1 MHPTMILKRAR
12 TVMAVIAL
20 GGAGIAFP
28 AQAQERPAQ
37 PAPMAIFDK
46 NGSVIISIGGQS
58 RFQMRTKRPIKEA
71 FNENDKIVQ
80 VLADAS
86 DPSTLILIGRVP
98 GTSRLDLTDGNGGK
112 ESYLIVVDSEDEALR
127 KKAIDEL
134 RELIRKTVPTASVE
148 ITPILRPAARATG
161 STAPDDQNT
170 QGNRQGQ
177 NRSLGTIVI
186 SGYAAQEG
194 DRDTIQNL
202 ASAVGL
208 TVAVNNVTVGGGG
221 NVPHVQLDLTL
232 AKVDRTR
239 ARSRGAN
246 LIFSGSTFSA
256 GSLLG
261 GLTSLQG
268 GSSSTAS
275 AMTAGVGVLA
285 SPATAAATSSA
296 NLIGGIIPSN
306 IQLLLAALKT
316 EGLAKLVAAPTVVAR
331 SGEEAQLLVGGQV
344 PVIGAA
350 AGITGPGVTYRP
362 VGTELRFTPIVY
374 GNGKIHL
381 TVEPRVTSVNNTQA
395 LTTSFGTSPAFD
407 EQRMTTSVVCEP
419 GQTIA
424 IGGLIQTNSQ
434 GTVTKIP
441 GLGDIPYLGWA
452 FSYAT
457 QTDEEIELVILV
469 TPRLIDP
476 SDSSQMPKPLPGSE
490 TRKPDDFEFYLET
503 ILEAP
508 RGQRQIW
515 DGVHYKAAWKSSP
528 TSSTYPCIGGNC
540 GTPAGNCATGNCAAP
555 VTGTVVSPAPVRTL
569 PTLDPGTPVNVIPPS
584 NPAPVPM
591 LKTTP
596 ASLPPLSDLTS
607 PADIPIPPAGKVTLA
622 EPTISAPGRAMVS
635 SPVK

>member
-1 MHPTMILKRAR
+1 MHPTMMKRAR
-12 TVMAVIAL
+12 TLMAVLAF
-20 GGAGIAFP
+20 GGAGTTLPVI
-28 AQAQERPAQ
+28 AQERTAPVV
-37 PAPMAIFDK
+37 PMAPMATFDK
-46 NGSVIISIGGQS
+46 NGSVIVGIGAQS
-58 RFQMRTKRPIKEA
+58 RFQMKTKQPIREA
-71 FNENDKIVQ
+71 FNENDKVVQ

-86 DPSTLILIGRVP
+86 DPTTLIIIGRLA
-98 GTSRLDLTDGNGGK
+98 GTSKVDLTDAKGAR
-112 ESYLIVVDSEDEALR
+112 ESYLLVVDSEDEALR
-127 KKAIDEL
+127 KKAIEEL

-148 ITPILRPAARATG
+148 ITPIVRPVARQSGPVDQASATDR
-161 STAPDDQNT
+161 T
-170 QGNRQGQ
+170 
-177 NRSLGTIVI
+177 LGTVVI
-186 SGYAAQEG
+186 SGYAAREG
-194 DRDTIQNL
+194 DRETIQSL
-202 ASAVGL
+202 ARAVGL

-246 LIFSGSTFSA
+246 LIFSGTTFSA

-268 GSSSTAS
+268 GAAAQATQ
-275 AMTAGVGVLA
+275 AGVGVISGA
-285 SPATAAATSSA
+285 ATALPTSAA
-296 NLIGGIIPSN
+296 NLIGGIVPSN
-306 IQLLLAALKT
+306 IQVLLAALKT

-331 SGEEAQLLVGGQV
+331 SGEEAQLLVGGQI
-344 PVIGAA
+344 PVIGGA

-395 LTTSFGTSPAFD
+395 LATSFGTSPAFE

-441 GLGDIPYLGWA
+441 FIGDLPYIGPF

-457 QTDEEIELVILV
+457 QTDQEIELVILV

-476 SDSSQMPKPLPGSE
+476 ADSNQMPKPLPGSE
-490 TRKPDDFEFYLET
+490 TRKPDDFEFFLET
-503 ILEAP
+503 MLEAP

-515 DGVHYKAAWKSSP
+515 DGHKYKAAWKNSANA
-528 TSSTYPCIGGNC
+528 STLPCVGGNC
-540 GTPAGNCATGNCAAP
+540 GTPGSANCANGNCATPGTAPVNIMAQPVNAAP
-555 VTGTVVSPAPVRTL
+555 VPV
-569 PTLDPGTPVNVIPPS
+569 
-584 NPAPVPM
+584 

-596 ASLPPLSDLTS
+596 PASLPAISI
-607 PADIPIPPAGKVTLA
+607 AA
-622 EPTISAPGRAMVS
+622 PTIDAPVPVSGRSVVDEPVPEARS
-635 SPVK
+635 TAGSPMK